1 MFEHGGATEMS
12 MERDVRLNQLL
23 HIIAERHRV
32 SVSEAASELDV
43 SEATIRRDLDELAGQ
58 QLLRRMRGGA
68 AANNVAYDLPL
79 RYKAGR
85 KAPEKQRIGIA
96 AARRVKPGSV
106 VGLNGGTTATEV
118 ARALAARP
126 ELGDG
131 ASGAGL
137 TVVTNSLNIATE
149 LTVRPHTKIVVTGG
163 VCRSQSYELTG
174 PLATGV
180 LEQLSLDI
188 AFLGVDGLD
197 PVAGATAHHEGEA
210 STNRLMA
217 LRSGCIAVVTDSTK
231 LGRRAFSRI
240 CRTEE
245 IGLLITDSAAD
256 PDLVASLRDLEVEV
270 VLV

>member
-1 MFEHGGATEMS
+1 MFEHGGATEIP

-106 VGLNGGTTATEV
+106 VGLNGAPRRPRSRGRSRPVLSWGTGRV
-118 ARALAARP
+118 
-126 ELGDG
+126 
-131 ASGAGL
+131 
-137 TVVTNSLNIATE
+137 
-149 LTVRPHTKIVVTGG
+149 
-163 VCRSQSYELTG
+163 G
-174 PLATGV
+174 PA
-180 LEQLSLDI
+180 
-188 AFLGVDGLD
+188 
-197 PVAGATAHHEGEA
+197 
-210 STNRLMA
+210 
-217 LRSGCIAVVTDSTK
+217 
-231 LGRRAFSRI
+231 
-240 CRTEE
+240 
-245 IGLLITDSAAD
+245 
-256 PDLVASLRDLEVEV
+256 
-270 VLV
+270 

>member
-1 MFEHGGATEMS
+1 
-12 MERDVRLNQLL
+12 
-23 HIIAERHRV
+23 
-32 SVSEAASELDV
+32 
-43 SEATIRRDLDELAGQ
+43 
-58 QLLRRMRGGA
+58 
-68 AANNVAYDLPL
+68 
-79 RYKAGR
+79 
-85 KAPEKQRIGIA
+85 
-96 AARRVKPGSV
+96 
-106 VGLNGGTTATEV
+106 
-118 ARALAARP
+118 
-126 ELGDG
+126 
-131 ASGAGL
+131 
-137 TVVTNSLNIATE
+137 
-149 LTVRPHTKIVVTGG
+149 
-163 VCRSQSYELTG
+163 
-174 PLATGV
+174 V